1 MTQPIGFAGQ
11 LYPEQMQEVAARGF
25 RTVINN
31 RPDFEEGPQQ
41 PTAAQ
46 MQAAAEA
53 QGLQYVHQPVV
64 SGAITE
70 DDVRRFAEL
79 LNTLPKPCFFRLPQA
94 DADRL
99 PVAQTTMIGRSL
111 NFSSS
116 ETRLSSWPRVMCRAP
131 RSANKC

>member
-1 MTQPIGFAGQ
+1 MTQSIGFAGQ
-11 LYPEQMQEVAARGF
+11 LYPDQMQEVAERGF
-25 RTVINN
+25 KTVINN

-79 LNTLPKPCFFRLPQA
+79 LNTLPKPVLAFCRTGNRCNNLYQ
-94 DADRL
+94 L
-99 PVAQTTMIGRSL
+99 AQRMDL
-111 NFSSS
+111 LDD
-116 ETRLSSWPRVMCRAP
+116 E
-131 RSANKC
+131 